1 MAIAAGFQRVFEVG
15 PVFRAE
21 KSNTHRH
28 LCEFTG
34 LDLEMEIQQHYHE
47 VLVILDKLMK
57 FIFKNTIAQCKDDIA
72 IIRKQFDMKMPPELV
87 WTDETVIVDFREG
100 AKWLREAGYN
110 QSEFED
116 LSTETERALGKIVRQ
131 KFGTDFY
138 ILDKFPSSV
147 RPFYTMPDVHDKL
160 FSNSYDMFIRGEEIC
175 SGAQRI
181 HDPEFLTQNIID
193 KGINPET
200 LKDYIQAFKYGCA
213 PHAGAGLGLERII
226 MFLLGIEDCR

>member
-175 SGAQRI
+175 SGANVSM
-181 HDPEFLTQNIID
+181 TQNSLPRTSLT
-193 KGINPET
+193 KAST
-200 LKDYIQAFKYGCA
+200 QK
-213 PHAGAGLGLERII
+213 H
-226 MFLLGIEDCR
+226 